1 MQNYTTFIPKTQPM
15 GGNSQVN
22 RNSMNQGVAQQQPQ
36 DMKKIFIN
44 EIRSRIE
51 AYFKLIVR
59 NLRDSIPKTIGMN
72 LVKSIEE
79 NMQIT
84 LYNMLYKSQEVVNV
98 LNEPESV
105 MIRRKELTEQIKVLR
120 DAQRII
126 RRDPDL
132 MQVMQIDINDSDI
145 SGHGKKEEGSQ
156 KTGSSSTVKTSAP
169 VETKAM
175 VPPAKTEPSA
185 APKPKGFG
193 NLFGTVKK

>member
-1 MQNYTTFIPKTQPM
+1 M
-15 GGNSQVN
+15 
-22 RNSMNQGVAQQQPQ
+22 AQQQPQ

-132 MQVMQIDINDSDI
+132 MQVM
-145 SGHGKKEEGSQ
+145 
-156 KTGSSSTVKTSAP
+156 
-169 VETKAM
+169 
-175 VPPAKTEPSA
+175 
-185 APKPKGFG
+185 
-193 NLFGTVKK
+193 

>member
-22 RNSMNQGVAQQQPQ
+22 RNSMNQGMAQQQPQ

-84 LYNMLYKSQEVVNV
+84 LYNMLYKV
-98 LNEPESV
+98 
-105 MIRRKELTEQIKVLR
+105 RKWSMCSMN
-120 DAQRII
+120 QR
-126 RRDPDL
+126 
-132 MQVMQIDINDSDI
+132 V
-145 SGHGKKEEGSQ
+145 
-156 KTGSSSTVKTSAP
+156 
-169 VETKAM
+169 
-175 VPPAKTEPSA
+175 
-185 APKPKGFG
+185 
-193 NLFGTVKK
+193 

>member
-1 MQNYTTFIPKTQPM
+1 M
-15 GGNSQVN
+15 
-22 RNSMNQGVAQQQPQ
+22 AQQQPQ

-169 VETKAM
+169 VETKVM
-175 VPPAKTEPSA
+175 VPLRRQNHPQHQSLKALVIYSERLKSE
-185 APKPKGFG
+185 
-193 NLFGTVKK
+193 LTVNSIIIIKNDKI

>member
-1 MQNYTTFIPKTQPM
+1 M
-15 GGNSQVN
+15 
-22 RNSMNQGVAQQQPQ
+22 ALQQPQ

-105 MIRRKELTEQIKVLR
+105 MIRRKELTELRVFKRNGIIKKFVKVNGKEFRVLCTATFFSY
-120 DAQRII
+120 DKTLPPHTNLAEELDLAHLI
-126 RRDPDL
+126 RL
-132 MQVMQIDINDSDI
+132 
-145 SGHGKKEEGSQ
+145 
-156 KTGSSSTVKTSAP
+156 A
-169 VETKAM
+169 
-175 VPPAKTEPSA
+175 AKHL
-185 APKPKGFG
+185 
-193 NLFGTVKK
+193 NNNWLCD

>member
-1 MQNYTTFIPKTQPM
+1 M
-15 GGNSQVN
+15 
-22 RNSMNQGVAQQQPQ
+22 AQQQPK